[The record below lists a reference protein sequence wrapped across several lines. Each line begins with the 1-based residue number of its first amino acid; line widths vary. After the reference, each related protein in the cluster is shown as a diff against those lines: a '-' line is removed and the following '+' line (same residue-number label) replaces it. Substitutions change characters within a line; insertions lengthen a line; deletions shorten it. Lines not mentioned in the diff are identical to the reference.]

1 MLGCARARKPKS
13 ILATFSRSEEAMER
27 DDASDLTWGL
37 APEFRGLW
45 ESCASPPD
53 VFQFLG
59 SREGAGSSERL
70 DVLRVDQHY
79 RWQRGEP
86 LPLQAY
92 LRRFPDIAARTD
104 LVRLLV
110 EGDQCGRR
118 ESGAAAHHLWGDNEE
133 TDPPELLTQ
142 VISIPRD
149 EHETITEERVDREPS
164 PSPQPE
170 MRKLGAVGSTLDAAL
185 RTARGD
191 RLDFDLDTSFEARC
205 EAELLRPMVN
215 HPRFT
220 LLRRM
225 GAGGMGVVF
234 EAYDEERGELVA
246 LKTMRRVD
254 PPALVRFKQEF
265 RTLSDITHRNL
276 VNLYQL
282 FAVEDC
288 WFFTMELVDGCDFL
302 TYVCGAPLA
311 HSERETC
318 YSSSVSLRPRVAPA
332 FTPAERTIEGAPGP
346 VCFDEARLRD
356 ALAQLTEGV
365 HALHRLGKLHR
376 DIKPT
381 NVMVSRS
388 GRVVLLDFGLTADL
402 EPSGHHPALDRQ
414 IVGTLAH
421 MSPEQAVGL
430 TVSAASD
437 WYSIGVIL
445 YQALTS
451 RLPFEGSFDEVVLQK
466 QTCLPP
472 RPELFVEGL
481 PADLVALCLAL
492 LDRNPALRPGG
503 SAILQRLRG
512 HGETPGVLPKTK
524 RDIPLFGRAWHR
536 QVLDQAFASLTGQE
550 PATVFVFG
558 RTGTGKT
565 TLVRSF
571 LDDLIGAEAAV
582 VLAGRCYEQ
591 EWFPF
596 KAVDSLIDALAGH
609 LKRRSRAELLKLLPG
624 DAFLLARV
632 FPVLRGVEGV
642 LETRRHDTEL
652 PDPQEL
658 RLRVFAAL
666 RELLVRLS
674 RETRLVLLID
684 DLQWGDVDSGVLL
697 ADLIYNPN
705 PPVMLFL
712 GCFRLEDADSSRILQ
727 LLRQAGQKASR
738 PPNHRDLAVEA
749 LTLAEARELALAL
762 LGRDEAAS
770 RVQAHLVARESG
782 GNPLFIDELT
792 KYIQAGSLC
801 ESWDAPGRID
811 LETVLWSRIQNLPPS
826 AQRLLEVVSVSGRPI
841 YESLAFRAAE
851 LGAGSRVALGSLR
864 SARLIRCM
872 GPARLDQ
879 IEIYHDR
886 IRETVLAHLPPQS
899 LRQHHERLARI
910 LESCGQADPEVLAG
924 HFLGA
929 GDAARASGFFA
940 QAADKATAALA
951 FDHAA
956 QLYRQALEQNRG
968 SATEARRLCRKLGDA
983 LASSGRGAEA
993 AEVYLQAA
1001 PGAAA
1006 AETLELKRL
1015 AATQLLI
1022 SGHVDEGLVLLRT
1035 ILGPL
1040 GLFMPTTPRQ
1050 ALFSLFRH
1058 RTILRLRGLRFRARD
1073 ETQVPAEDLTRIDIC
1088 WSAVAG
1094 LSVIDPILGADF
1106 QTRGLLMA
1114 LRAGEPFRIARS
1126 LAMEAAHRSTAGV
1139 RYARRVQTLLDN
1151 AQSVAH
1157 ELDSPQAR
1165 GLILMARG
1173 ITGLMLGQWKH
1184 AQTSFDQGEILL
1196 RNECTG
1202 VTWERDT
1209 VCSLA
1214 LWALMH
1220 MGKIAELK
1228 RRWTILIKEA
1238 QERGDHYAATN
1249 LTTFYM
1255 ATIRLAQDDPAGIE
1269 DELESVTSQWAR
1281 RGFFIQHSTAFRS
1294 LVHLDLYCDRP
1305 QSAWDRV
1312 SAIWPEYSRSMLL
1325 RIQLIRIQ
1333 MLELRARSALALAER
1348 SRNSQL
1354 LIQSAAADARKLAR
1368 EGQEWAIAHSHYI
1381 QAGIAACRDDASTA
1395 LDQLSLA
1402 AKCYDAADMHL
1413 RGSVMRYRTGE
1424 IQAGREGQKLIARA
1438 ETAIERES
1446 ISSPARWAQMSAPG
1460 FSRVTATQIET
1471 TV

>member
-1 MLGCARARKPKS
+1 
-13 ILATFSRSEEAMER
+13 
-27 DDASDLTWGL
+27 L

-53 VFQFLG
+53 VFQFLA
-59 SREGAGSSERL
+59 SRPGAAASERL

-79 RWQRGEP
+79 RWRRGEP
-86 LPLQAY
+86 LSLQAY
-92 LRRFPDIAARTD
+92 LRQLPDIAARTD

-110 EGDQCGRR
+110 EGDQSGRR
-118 ESGAAAHHLWGDNEE
+118 ESGAGAHHLLKGIDE
-133 TDPPELLTQ
+133 TESSELLTQ
-142 VISIPRD
+142 IIRLPRD
-149 EHETITEERVDREPS
+149 EHETITEDRGEPQRPS
-164 PSPQPE
+164 SPQPE
-170 MRKLGAVGSTLDAAL
+170 KRRRGVTGSTQDAAF
-185 RTARGD
+185 RSASED
-191 RLDFDLDTSFEARC
+191 RLDFELDTSFEARC
-205 EAELLRPMVN
+205 EAELLRPMVD

-254 PPALVRFKQEF
+254 PAALVRFKQEF

-282 FAVEDC
+282 FAVDNC
-288 WFFTMELVDGCDFL
+288 WFFTMELVDGFDFL
-302 TYVCGAPLA
+302 TYVRGDRPAQPQPDTRC
-311 HSERETC
+311 
-318 YSSSVSLRPRVAPA
+318 SLSGPGRPRAVRAGPLE
-332 FTPAERTIEGAPGP
+332 ERP
-346 VCFDEARLRD
+346 VDGDPRPVRFDETRLRD

-365 HALHRLGKLHR
+365 HALHCAGKLHR

-381 NVMVSRS
+381 NVMVTRS
-388 GRVVLLDFGLTADL
+388 GRVVLLDFGLTSDL
-402 EPSGHHPALDRQ
+402 EPTGQHPAVDRQ

-421 MSPEQAVGL
+421 MSPEQSVGL

-445 YQALTS
+445 YQALTG
-451 RLPFEGSFDEVVLQK
+451 RLPFQGTFDEVVLQK
-466 QTCLPP
+466 QTCPPP
-472 RPELFVEGL
+472 RPDLFVEGL
-481 PADLVALCLAL
+481 PEDLVELCLAL

-503 SAILQRLRG
+503 PAILQRLRG
-512 HGETPGVLPKTK
+512 HAETTALASRTK
-524 RDIPLFGRAWHR
+524 REISLIGRAWHR
-536 QVLDQAFASLTGQE
+536 QVLDSAFASLLDQK

-565 TLVRSF
+565 TLVRAF
-571 LDDLIGAEAAV
+571 LDDLIEAEDAV
-582 VLAGRCYEQ
+582 VLVGRCYEQ
-591 EWFPF
+591 EWVPF
-596 KAVDSLIDALAGH
+596 KAVDSLIDALARY
-609 LKRRSRAELLKLLPG
+609 LKRRCRTDLEKLLPR

-642 LETRRHDTEL
+642 LETRRPDSEL

-666 RELLVRLS
+666 RELLVRLCQ
-674 RETRLVLLID
+674 ETRLVLLID

-697 ADLIYNPN
+697 ADLIYHPS
-705 PPVMLFL
+705 PPALLFL
-712 GCFRLEDADSSRILQ
+712 GCFRLEDAESSRILQ
-727 LLRQAGQKASR
+727 LLRQAGQKASC
-738 PPNHRDLAVEA
+738 PPRHHDLAVEA
-749 LTLAEARELALAL
+749 LTQAEARELALAL
-762 LGRDEAAS
+762 LDRDDAVS
-770 RVQAHLVARESG
+770 RAQAHLVARESG

-792 KYIQAGSLC
+792 GYIQAGALS
-801 ESWDAPGRID
+801 EGWDAPGRID
-811 LETVLWSRIQNLPPS
+811 LETVLWSRIQRLPAD

-841 YESLAFRAAE
+841 SESLAFRAAE
-851 LGAGSRVALGSLR
+851 LGAGSRAALGSLR
-864 SARLIRCM
+864 SARLIRVI

-886 IRETVLAHLPPQS
+886 IRETVLAHLPPRS
-899 LRQHHERLARI
+899 VGQHHERLAQA
-910 LESCGQADPEVLAG
+910 LERSGQADPELLAD

-929 GDAARASGFFA
+929 GDAARASGFYTL
-940 QAADKATAALA
+940 AADKASAALA
-951 FDHAA
+951 FDQAA
-956 QLYRQALEQNRG
+956 QLYRKALEHNCG
-968 SATEARRLCRKLGDA
+968 STAEWRRLSRRLGDA

-993 AEVYLQAA
+993 AEVYLHAA

-1015 AATQLLI
+1015 ATTQLLI
-1022 SGHVDEGLVLLRT
+1022 SGHVDEGLALLRT

-1040 GLFMPTTPRQ
+1040 GLSMPATPRQ
-1050 ALFSLFRH
+1050 ALVSLFRH
-1058 RTILRLRGLRFRARD
+1058 RAILRLRGLRFRSRD
-1073 ETQVPAEDLTRIDIC
+1073 ETQIPAEDLTRIDLC

-1106 QTRGLLMA
+1106 QTRGLLLA

-1126 LAMEAAHRSTAGV
+1126 LAMEAAHRSTAGI
-1139 RYARRVQTLLDN
+1139 RAAGRVEALIRKADGL
-1151 AQSVAH
+1151 AH
-1157 ELDSPQAR
+1157 ELDSPLAR
-1165 GLILMARG
+1165 GMIHMVRG
-1173 ITGLMLGQWKH
+1173 VSGLMLGRWKQ
-1184 AQTSFDQGEILL
+1184 AQTSFDQGEILF

-1209 VCSLA
+1209 VHSLA

-1220 MGKIAELK
+1220 MGQIAELK
-1228 RRWTILIKEA
+1228 RRWALLIKEA
-1238 QERGDHYAATN
+1238 QERGDRYAATT

-1255 ATIRLAQDDPAGIE
+1255 AKIRLAEDDPAGIE
-1269 DELESVTSQWAR
+1269 GELEAVTSHWAR

-1294 LVHLDLYCDRP
+1294 LMHLDLYRDRVD
-1305 QSAWDRV
+1305 SAWDRM

-1348 SRNSQL
+1348 SRSSQSL
-1354 LIQSAAADARKLAR
+1354 LQSAAADAKRLAG
-1368 EGQEWAIAHSHYI
+1368 EGQAWAVAHAHYI
-1381 QAGIAACRDDASTA
+1381 QAGISACREDASAA

-1402 AKCYDAADMHL
+1402 ARCYDAADMHL
-1413 RGSVMRYRTGE
+1413 SGSVMRYRIGE
-1424 IQAGREGQKLIARA
+1424 IRGGRDGQELIAQAEAAIKQEAIRA
-1438 ETAIERES
+1438 
-1446 ISSPARWAQMSAPG
+1446 PDRWARMVAPG
-1460 FSRVTATQIET
+1460 FSRVTATQVET
-1471 TV
+1471 NV